1 MTTLAAA
8 EAARPVVYLVACTK
22 TKAPA
27 AAAARDLYAPS
38 DWFAKAR
45 AYVEA
50 QDAPWFILSAE
61 HGLLPPDAVVTP
73 YETTLL
79 TMRKPARR
87 AWACRVHGQLVAR
100 GLVAR
105 CRFQIL
111 AGETYREFLEPW
123 LTGEGRWPELAE
135 TPMRGLGLGEQKA
148 WLAQAVACRQS
159 A

>member
-1 MTTLAAA
+1 MLTHSAGAA
-8 EAARPVVYLVACTK
+8 EAGRPVVYLVACTK
-22 TKAPA
+22 TKATTARP
-27 AAAARDLYAPS
+27 ARDLYAPS

-61 HGLLPPDAVVTP
+61 HGLLDPATVVAP

-79 TMRKPARR
+79 RMSRPTRR

-100 GLVAR
+100 GLVTG
-105 CRFQIL
+105 CRFRIL

-123 LTGEGRWPELAE
+123 LTGAGRWPELAE
-135 TPMRGLGLGEQKA
+135 VPMRGLGLGEQKA
-148 WLAQAVACRQS
+148 WLAS
-159 A
+159 APRHQH